1 MFFAQIQ
8 LSVMMELNLENSN
21 NVALNANFKET
32 ENVMSDAKRKQFKKA
47 PKSIVGERIFKSLLG
62 LLSVLILLL
71 VVGVL
76 FTLLLHSLPSIK
88 AIGFKFLW
96 TKTWDPPHSIYGT
109 LPFLV
114 GTLITSFTALLIS
127 IPFSIGVA
135 ITLGEY
141 FPNGPVSN
149 FIKNAIDLIA
159 AVPSV
164 IFGFW
169 GFLILVPYVRELEL
183 KIGITPPDGQ
193 GLFTASLV
201 LAVMIIPYAA
211 SLGTTMIKM
220 TPSALKEAAYGL
232 GATRWEVLK
241 SVILPYSK
249 SGIFAGILLSL
260 GRAIGETMAVTLV
273 VGSAIKMP
281 SNIFSTGN
289 TMSSMI
295 ANQFSEASSD
305 PLQLSSVVEIG
316 FILFLVTF
324 LINYIGKRII
334 KRFSNK

>member
-1 MFFAQIQ
+1 M
-8 LSVMMELNLENSN
+8 VELNLGNSN
-21 NVALNANFKET
+21 NVTLNTNIKDEEAEMTN
-32 ENVMSDAKRKQFKKA
+32 SKQKQLNKA
-47 PKSIVGERIFKSLLG
+47 PRHIVGEKIFRSSLIV
-62 LLSVLILLL
+62 LSVLILLL

-76 FTLLLHSLPSIK
+76 FTLLIHSMPSIK
-88 AIGFKFLW
+88 AIGLKFLW
-96 TKTWDPPHSIYGT
+96 TKTWDPPHDTYGT

-127 IPFSIGVA
+127 IPFSVGVA

-141 FPNGPVSN
+141 FPSGPVSN

-169 GFLILVPYVRELEL
+169 GFLILVPCVRALEL
-183 KIGITPPDGQ
+183 KFGITPPDGQ

-211 SLGTTMIKM
+211 SLGTTIIKM

-281 SNIFSTGN
+281 KSLFSTGN

-305 PLQLSSVVEIG
+305 PLQLSAVVEIG
-316 FILFLVTF
+316 LILFLVTF
-324 LINYIGKRII
+324 LINFLGKKII
-334 KRFSNK
+334 TRFSTK

>member
-1 MFFAQIQ
+1 
-8 LSVMMELNLENSN
+8 MELNLENSSN
-21 NVALNANFKET
+21 IPVKSNIKVSE
-32 ENVMSDAKRKQFKKA
+32 
-47 PKSIVGERIFKSLLG
+47 SIVSTGKAKQLKRAPRHIFGEKVFKG
-62 LLSVLILLL
+62 LLMVLSILILLL

-76 FTLLLHSLPSIK
+76 FTLLMHSLPSIR
-88 AIGFKFLW
+88 AIGLKFLW
-96 TKTWDPPHSIYGT
+96 IKTWDPPHNIYGT
-109 LPFLV
+109 MPFLV

-127 IPFSIGVA
+127 IPFSVGVA

-183 KIGITPPDGQ
+183 KLGITPPDGQ

-220 TPSALKEAAYGL
+220 APSALKEGAYAL
-232 GATRWEVLK
+232 GATRWEVLRN
-241 SVILPYSK
+241 VILPYSK

-281 SNIFSTGN
+281 KNIFSTGN

-316 FILFLVTF
+316 LILFLVTF
-324 LINYIGKRII
+324 LINYIGKKII
-334 KRFSNK
+334 TRFSSK